1 VLSRLNELVA
11 PEPLALVIFDLD
23 GTLVDS
29 AADLRMALDRMYDEL
44 SLRRATEGQVREW
57 VGNGAEMLVKRALS
71 YDLAAPSVD
80 EGLLQK
86 GYALFLKHYGET
98 SGEASACYEG
108 VVDLL
113 ECLRKSGVKVAIAT
127 NKPARFT
134 MPLLDALNIEVDFVI
149 SGDEVSAKKPDPMQL
164 MRCLEH
170 FSCDVRQAVMVGD
183 SSNDLL
189 AAKACAIKNVAVSYG
204 YNHGVSISSFGPDLL
219 IDSLTELR

>member
-1 VLSRLNELVA
+1 MLSRLNELVA

-80 EGLLQK
+80 EGLLQN
-86 GYALFLKHYGET
+86 GET

-108 VVDLL
+108 DVDLL